1 MKVRDVINR
10 VQYID
15 LAITKVEDETQS
27 LSESDRKHIIMYL
40 KDYKACLVSRK
51 VTGEF
56 DKCE

>member
-1 MKVRDVINR
+1 MKVKDVINR
-10 VQYID
+10 VQDID

-27 LSESDRKHIIMYL
+27 LSENDRKHILMYM
-40 KDYKACLVSRK
+40 KDYKTCLLSRK

>member
-10 VQYID
+10 MQDID
-15 LAITKVEDETQS
+15 LAITKVEDRTQS
-27 LSESDRKHIIMYL
+27 LSENDRKHIIMYL

-51 VTGEF
+51 VTVKF